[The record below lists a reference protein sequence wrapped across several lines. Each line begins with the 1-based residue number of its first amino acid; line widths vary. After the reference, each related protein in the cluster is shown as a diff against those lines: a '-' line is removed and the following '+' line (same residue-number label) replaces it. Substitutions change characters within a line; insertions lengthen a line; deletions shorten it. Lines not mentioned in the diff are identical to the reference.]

1 MKKPLAIIAALAISS
16 TVITGC
22 GNGPNKKDISNA
34 MVDSVVLPSYSKLVQ
49 ALSLIHI

>member
-22 GNGPNKKDISNA
+22 GNGPNKKDISSISFYPISFKDN
-34 MVDSVVLPSYSKLVQ
+34 L
-49 ALSLIHI
+49 